1 MRHKAVSWAL
11 AGALLWGLA
20 GCFGGAGSSDFVARQ
35 ATTPETSRF
44 GLRAPNKTTQKIAA
58 ESAVIQG
65 LAARQSALPP
75 DSAYDAVAQ
84 AVLAA
89 NARTSETELRAAKLR
104 AEAAATNWLPRLGPE
119 ISLTSLSSVVAS
131 LVLDA
136 TIFDHGRKKA
146 ERAFA
151 AADVEVAAVHLAQDS
166 NDRVAAALDLYLT
179 VQEGRDGAARDA
191 ATLRDMNHFLH
202 VMTRRVE
209 GGVSDMS
216 DLNVIR
222 QKVSEIR
229 ASQARNHEAA
239 RTALAELNAMSV
251 RPLDSVSG
259 LPRLDVAPGAA
270 QALEVTRSQAEAT
283 RAVAQAKVD
292 RANQLPG
299 VTAQVRAGDNSGTV
313 LRSDGTLGL
322 GTGASIKAIEAS
334 REAADR
340 AIAQAEE
347 DAARVLSRLTSQ
359 IAAKDR
365 QAQEA
370 ARLTGNAKAN
380 LDLFERQFEAG
391 QRQVIDVVQVYE
403 TFARQQAAQVALTY
417 EAAALRVELARVLG
431 VLADGEAI

>member
-1 MRHKAVSWAL
+1 MRQNAMKWAL
-11 AGALLWGLA
+11 TGVLLSGLA
-20 GCFGGAGSSDFVARQ
+20 GCFGGAGSGDFVARQ
-35 ATTPETSRF
+35 TSAEEAPRF
-44 GLRAPNKTTQKIAA
+44 GLRSGNKATQKIAA

-65 LAARQSALPP
+65 LAARQSAVP
-75 DSAYDAVAQ
+75 DGSAYDAVAR

-89 NARTSETELRAAKLR
+89 NARTAETELRAAKLR

-131 LVLDA
+131 LVLEA
-136 TIFDHGRKKA
+136 TVFDHGRKKA

-166 NDRVAAALDLYLT
+166 NDRVATALGLYLT
-179 VQEGRDGAARDA
+179 AQEGQAGAARDA
-191 ATLRDMNHFLH
+191 ATLRDMKHFLH

-229 ASQARNHEAA
+229 ASEARNQELA

-251 RPLDSVSG
+251 KPLSG
-259 LPRLDVAPGAA
+259 INGITRLDVAPGSA
-270 QALEVTRSQAEAT
+270 QALAITRAEAEAT
-283 RAVAQAKVD
+283 RAVAQATVD

-299 VTAQVRAGDNSGTV
+299 VTAQARAGDNSGTV
-313 LRSDGTLGL
+313 LRSDGTIGV

-334 REAADR
+334 REASAR
-340 AIAQAEE
+340 AVAQAEE
-347 DAARVLSRLTSQ
+347 NAARTLSRLASQ

-365 QAQEA
+365 QADEA
-370 ARLTGNAKAN
+370 AGLTGAAKAN
-380 LDLFERQFEAG
+380 LDLFQRQFEAG

-403 TFARQQAAQVALTY
+403 TFARQQAAEVALTY
-417 EAAALRVELARVLG
+417 EAATLRVELARVLG
-431 VLADGEAI
+431 LLADGEAI